1 MSGTVNDGGPAF
13 PFGQVS
19 EVTGA
24 PINGYHNDGM
34 SLRDYFAGMALQGGL
49 ASTETL
55 QQGAML
61 VQQAGGKIT
70 LEQMLAIRSYAFA
83 DAMLEARKGVQP

>member
-1 MSGTVNDGGPAF
+1 MIEGIYDGGPAF

-34 SLRDYFAGMALQGGL
+34 SLRDWFAGMALQGYASHPL
-49 ASTETL
+49 ADSRNGEADRIAVATY
-55 QQGAML
+55 
-61 VQQAGGKIT
+61 
-70 LEQMLAIRSYAFA
+70 RFA
-83 DAMLEARKGVQP
+83 DAMLKARRGVQP